1 MRLTPGLYWGP
12 QIAPGNI
19 RDFAM
24 LAYVFWHRPFS
35 PADRSNYEASVVR
48 FQSKLANHP
57 PPGFIN
63 AASFAI
69 GPVPWLSDQ
78 PGYEDWYLLEASWA
92 MDPLNAF
99 AVAGAVQP
107 SHDSAAAQMDEGH
120 GGIYAHVAG
129 DAITAAESTVHWL
142 TRPRGVK
149 WRPALEAVRAR
160 APRAAI
166 WRRQMV
172 LGPAGEF
179 AVEVEGDNDIEPPPQ
194 WTVRKCKRL
203 RLSRAG

>member
-1 MRLTPGLYWGP
+1 MKAAGHAR
-12 QIAPGNI
+12 QHQ
-19 RDFAM
+19 DFAM

-35 PADRSNYEASVVR
+35 QADRNTYEASVVG
-48 FQSKLANHP
+48 FQSELAKRP
-57 PPGFIN
+57 PPGFIG

-107 SHDSAAAQMDEGH
+107 AHDSAAAQMDEGH

-129 DAITAAESTVHWL
+129 EAITAAESTVCWL
-142 TRPRGVK
+142 TRPRGVE

-160 APRAAI
+160 YPQANI

-179 AVEVEGDNDIEPPPQ
+179 AVEVQGDIGIEPPPH
-194 WTVRKCKRL
+194 WTARRSKRA
-203 RLSRAG
+203 RLPRAG